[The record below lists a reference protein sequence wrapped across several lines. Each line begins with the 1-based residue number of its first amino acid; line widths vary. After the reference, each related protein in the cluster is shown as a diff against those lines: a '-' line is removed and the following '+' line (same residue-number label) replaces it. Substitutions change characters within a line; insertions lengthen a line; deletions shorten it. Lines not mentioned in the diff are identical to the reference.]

1 MNERLLKKYDVMI
14 SYSTKTKAI
23 GDDVREILEE
33 KGYAVWM
40 APESIPSGEC
50 YDNEIY
56 AAIENSSIVLFLLCE
71 PSLKSRWCNYELKY
85 AANINKCVLPVSIET
100 VENPYEKLGNISCV
114 LGKRQIFDMFPEYE
128 KKLTLIADRVDYL
141 LNSEESVRHPYPIVS
156 AEMQDLDSGCIG
168 RSKEVQEIN
177 ELISAHDTVNVYG
190 FGGMGKTS
198 VIKKFFA
205 DNFLSSPYLTIHV
218 AKYTNSIV
226 STIAHIPFVG
236 FDEDKF
242 LNEFRDDTV
251 TKEEALFAKKVSFL
265 NDLKNTCLLVID
277 GMDYVDMREVETV
290 ARLRCHKI
298 IVSRNRYDG
307 IAAYE
312 IGTMEEDDLLQFFD
326 GVNGAEE
333 EREQLLEIIRRVGK
347 HTLTISLISSYCREF
362 EYTPQEVLEEG
373 VCDDLGKYDS
383 DDKKIS
389 DLLDRI
395 PLTEE
400 EIYCLKVL
408 ALFPNGISKGKLQKT
423 DREVVRIAQRLVKK
437 SLVVGSSSTFQLH
450 QIVRELVVA
459 KYGMDVVTL
468 KPFLDT
474 FLDVMRKLDIE
485 ENELFYVL
493 TNMDQVLQ
501 GEGDLL
507 IKAYHY
513 IGTWVCDYAY
523 MSLFHI
529 NHELYKNS
537 NVSGQDINNTKQLH
551 FDRFR
556 YAEKMH
562 LKARELASRTD
573 SPFARQRIA
582 DITSMLGADNY
593 NMNNFEIAFNWQKE
607 ALALAEEHL
616 TEKDRW
622 FHHILSRI
630 GLTALHVNEPDVA
643 LTSFNRLL
651 KIGQEDNFQSFAK
664 SSIVYRLGLLYKMK
678 KEYALAKEYF
688 LEALADE
695 RNSLLAQSELY
706 LHLAEVALSS
716 GDKDEAKAYYLKGR
730 EIRLS
735 LMETEEAAADF
746 VNTHDKIYLE

>member
-1 MNERLLKKYDVMI
+1 MNERLLKKHDVMI
-14 SYSTKTKAI
+14 SYSTKTKEI

-100 VENPYEKLGNISCV
+100 VENPYEKLGKISCV

-128 KKLTLIADRVDYL
+128 KKLSQIADRVDYL

-156 AEMQDLDSGCIG
+156 AEMQDLDSACIG
-168 RSKEVQEIN
+168 REKEVK
-177 ELISAHDTVNVYG
+177 ELNDLLNVYDTVNVYG

-205 DNFLSSPYLTIHV
+205 NNFLSSPYLTIHV

-226 STIAHIPFVG
+226 DTIAHIPFVG

-277 GMDYVDMREVETV
+277 GMDYVEASEVELV
-290 ARLRCHKI
+290 SRLRCHKI

-307 IAAYE
+307 LAAYE
-312 IGTMEEDDLLQFFD
+312 IGAMEESDLIKIFE
-326 GVNGAEE
+326 GINGYEE
-333 EREQLLEIIRRVGK
+333 EKDQILEIIHRVGK
-347 HTLTISLISSYCREF
+347 HTLTVSLIASYCREF
-362 EYTPQEVLEEG
+362 EYTPQEVLDEG

-437 SLVVGSSSTFQLH
+437 SLVIGSSSTFQLH
-450 QIVRELVVA
+450 QIVRELVTA
-459 KYGMDVVTL
+459 KYGMDVDSL

-474 FLDVMRKLDIE
+474 FLEVMRKLDIE
-485 ENELFYVL
+485 ENELFYIL
-493 TNMDQVLQ
+493 TNMDQILQ
-501 GEGDLL
+501 GKGDLL

-513 IGTWVCDYAY
+513 IGKWVCDYAY

-537 NVSGQDINNTKQLH
+537 NVSGQDINNTKELH
-551 FDRFR
+551 FDRFQ

-573 SPFARQRIA
+573 SEYARRVLP

-593 NMNNFEIAFNWQKE
+593 NMNNFEAAFNWQKK
-607 ALALAEEHL
+607 ALALAEEYL
-616 TEKDRW
+616 TEKDCW

-651 KIGQEDNFQSFAK
+651 EIGQRDNFTSVSK
-664 SSIVYRLGLLYKMK
+664 SSVVYRLGLLYKMK

-688 LEALADE
+688 LEALEDE
-695 RNSLLAQSELY
+695 KNPLLAQSELY
-706 LHLAEVALSS
+706 LHLAEVALAS
-716 GDKDEAKAYYLKGR
+716 GDKEEAKTYYSKGR
-730 EIRLS
+730 EIRLE
-735 LMETEEAAADF
+735 LMETDEAAAEF
-746 VNTHDKIYLE
+746 INTYDKIYLE